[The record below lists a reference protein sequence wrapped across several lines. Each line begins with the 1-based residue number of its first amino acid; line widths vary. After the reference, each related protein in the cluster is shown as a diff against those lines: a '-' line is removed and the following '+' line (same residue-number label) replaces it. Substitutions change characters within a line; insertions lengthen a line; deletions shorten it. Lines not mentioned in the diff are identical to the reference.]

1 MEWFNKMADMQPEDI
16 QDSLDLWK
24 AQNNIMGAAYD
35 ALLHSDTDAF
45 LQFDFDIRHGI
56 STIIHAM
63 ESASYLPKG
72 TIVWRAVPVNSTT
85 LSKNP
90 EKFMSVSATKEGA
103 LHFANG
109 RAMRICEIEIGDDGI
124 QGMPIR
130 SKDDLLDAED
140 EIIIRPGFKV
150 SMITCAESGATV
162 YKITKA

>member
-1 MEWFNKMADMQPEDI
+1 
-16 QDSLDLWK
+16 
-24 AQNNIMGAAYD
+24 
-35 ALLHSDTDAF
+35 
-45 LQFDFDIRHGI
+45 
-56 STIIHAM
+56 
-63 ESASYLPKG
+63 
-72 TIVWRAVPVNSTT
+72 VNSTT

-90 EKFMSVSATKEGA
+90 EKFMTVSATKEGA

-150 SMITCAESGATV
+150 STITCAESGATV